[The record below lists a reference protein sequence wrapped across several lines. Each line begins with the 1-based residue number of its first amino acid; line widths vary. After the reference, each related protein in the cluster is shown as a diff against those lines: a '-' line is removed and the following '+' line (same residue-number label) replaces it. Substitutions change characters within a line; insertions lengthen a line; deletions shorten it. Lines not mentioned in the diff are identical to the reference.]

1 MMRRANTDL
10 LSGILGLAI
19 AGVFWWGRGDVG
31 RLSIMF
37 PHALLFLL
45 AGFSVA
51 LVVKG
56 LVRPERRSIF
66 AEGDRAKII
75 GCCAILYVWV
85 VAISYIGF
93 FLSSVAG
100 FWVMAC
106 YLASSRRKVT
116 PILAAKLFC
125 VVLAEVTFFYLI
137 FAKLLYVPLPTGAFF
152 N

>member
-37 PHALLFLL
+37 PHALLVLL
-45 AGFSVA
+45 AAFSLA

-66 AEGDRAKII
+66 AEGDRGKII
-75 GCCAILYVWV
+75 GCGAILFVWV
-85 VAISYIGF
+85 VAIPYIGF

-100 FWVMAC
+100 FWGMAC

-116 PILAAKLFC
+116 PQLAARLFF

-137 FAKLLYVPLPTGAFF
+137 FAKLLYVPLPIGAFF

>member
-1 MMRRANTDL
+1 MTRRANTDL
-10 LSGILGLAI
+10 LSGIIGLGL

-31 RLSIMF
+31 RMSIMF

-45 AGFSVA
+45 AAFSVA

-56 LVRPERRSIF
+56 IIRPDRRSIF

-75 GCCAILYVWV
+75 GCCAILFVWV
-85 VAISYIGF
+85 VAISYTGF

-100 FWVMAC
+100 FWGMTC
-106 YLASSRRKVT
+106 YLASSRRQVT
-116 PILAAKLFC
+116 LKLAAKLLC
-125 VVLAEVTFFYLI
+125 VVVAEVTFFYLI
-137 FAKLLYVPLPTGAFF
+137 FTKLLYVPLPTGAFF

>member
-10 LSGILGLAI
+10 LSGILGLGI
-19 AGVFWWGRGDVG
+19 AAVFWWGRGDVG

-37 PHALLFLL
+37 PHALLVLL
-45 AGFSVA
+45 AAFSVA

-66 AEGDRAKII
+66 AEGDRGKIL
-75 GCCAILYVWV
+75 GTCAILFVWV
-85 VAISYIGF
+85 LAIPYIGF
-93 FLSSVAG
+93 FLSSVAW
-100 FWVMAC
+100 FWVMTC

-116 PILAAKLFC
+116 PLLAAKLFF

-137 FAKLLYVPLPTGAFF
+137 FVKLLYVPLPTGAFF
-152 N
+152 S

>member
-1 MMRRANTDL
+1 MTRRANTDL

-31 RLSIMF
+31 HLSIMF

-45 AGFSVA
+45 AAFSVA
-51 LVVKG
+51 LMVKG
-56 LVRPERRSIF
+56 VVRPDRRSIF

-75 GCCAILYVWV
+75 GTCTILFVWV
-85 VAISYIGF
+85 TAIPYIGF
-93 FLSSVAG
+93 FLSSVVS
-100 FWVMAC
+100 FWGMTC
-106 YLASSRRKVT
+106 YLATSRQKVT
-116 PILAAKLFC
+116 PLLAAKLFC

>member
-37 PHALLFLL
+37 PHALLILL
-45 AGFSVA
+45 ATFSLA

-56 LVRPERRSIF
+56 MVRPERRSIF
-66 AEGDRAKII
+66 AEGNRAKII
-75 GCCAILYVWV
+75 GSGAILFVWV
-85 VAISYIGF
+85 VAIPYTGF

-100 FWVMAC
+100 FWGMAC

-116 PILAAKLFC
+116 PLLAAKLFC

-137 FAKLLYVPLPTGAFF
+137 FAKLLYVPLPTGVFF
-152 N
+152 H

>member
-1 MMRRANTDL
+1 MIRRANTDL

-19 AGVFWWGRGDVG
+19 AGVFWWSRGDVG

-45 AGFSVA
+45 ATFSVA

-75 GCCAILYVWV
+75 GTCAILFVWV

-100 FWVMAC
+100 FWGMAC

-116 PILAAKLFC
+116 MLLAAKLLC
-125 VVLAEVTFFYLI
+125 VVLVEVTFFYLI

>member
-19 AGVFWWGRGDVG
+19 AGVFWLGRGEVG

-37 PHALLFLL
+37 PHALLVLL
-45 AGFSVA
+45 AAFSVA

-75 GCCAILYVWV
+75 GCGAILFTWV
-85 VAISYIGF
+85 VAIPYIGF

-100 FWVMAC
+100 FWGMTC

-116 PILAAKLFC
+116 PQLAAKLFC

-137 FAKLLYVPLPTGAFF
+137 FAKLLYVPLPIGAFF

>member
-1 MMRRANTDL
+1 MTRRANTDL

-45 AGFSVA
+45 AAFSVA

-66 AEGDRAKII
+66 VEGDRAKII
-75 GCCAILYVWV
+75 GCCAILFSWV
-85 VAISYIGF
+85 IAISYIGF

-100 FWVMAC
+100 FWGMTC

-116 PILAAKLFC
+116 PLLAAKWLGI
-125 VVLAEVTFFYLI
+125 VLAEVTFFYLV
-137 FAKLLYVPLPTGAFF
+137 FVKLLYVPLPPGSFF
-152 N
+152 S